1 MEPFEKD
8 DLTDQELDALLPV
21 WNVPEMPA
29 TLKARIFP
37 NPWWR
42 RIWGASIRV
51 PVPIACAVAALL
63 AAAATR
69 SLLPSRA
76 PQPAVRSESA
86 HPVAAIVW
94 HPVKELRPRII
105 RSGNE

>member
-8 DLTDQELDALLPV
+8 ELTDQELDALLPA
-21 WNVPEMPA
+21 WNAPEMPA

-37 NPWWR
+37 KPWWR

-51 PVPIACAVAALL
+51 PVPVACAVAALL

-69 SLLPSRA
+69 SFLPGRP

-86 HPVAAIVW
+86 HRVAAIVW
-94 HPVKELRPRII
+94 HPVRELRPRII